1 MVQDKR
7 VCHLKIINQNNKP
20 NKEKTM
26 KKMTVVLGVFGFA
39 LVSLAG
45 ELTVTGTGVV
55 KRQPDKMKITFT
67 VSAEDKDMTVARRM
81 FEEHTATLASAF
93 VAAGILTNEVVTS
106 GVSMCVDYDWHEGR
120 KFNGYM
126 FEEDYIF
133 VAKVDRARLN
143 RINSALFSCKAVKSL
158 SNSFELFDPAA
169 ARNEARTLAVKN
181 ARDVAQRMARDAG
194 VTLCEINEII
204 YTGFEA
210 RDYTY
215 TNHATPSSAYDGSG
229 SVTSLRDIVVSE
241 TVCIKWK
248 IK

>member
-1 MVQDKR
+1 
-7 VCHLKIINQNNKP
+7 
-20 NKEKTM
+20 M
-26 KKMTVVLGVFGFA
+26 KKMIVALGVIGFA
-39 LVSLAG
+39 LVSLGG
-45 ELTVTGTGVV
+45 ELTVTGKGVV

-81 FEEHTATLASAF
+81 FEEHTATLASTFA
-93 VAAGILTNEVVTS
+93 AAGISTNEVVTS
-106 GVSMCVDYDWHEGR
+106 GISMCADYDWREGR
-120 KFNGYM
+120 KFNGYK

-143 RINSALFSCKAVKSL
+143 RINSALFSCKAVNSL
-158 SNSFELFDPAA
+158 RNSFELFDPAA

-210 RDYTY
+210 RNYTY
-215 TNHATPSSAYDGSG
+215 SNSYHSSADDGTG
-229 SVTSLRDIVVSE
+229 AVTSLRDIVLSE

>member
-1 MVQDKR
+1 
-7 VCHLKIINQNNKP
+7 
-20 NKEKTM
+20 M

-81 FEEHTATLASAF
+81 FEEHTATLASTF
-93 VAAGILTNEVVTS
+93 SAAGISTNEVVTS
-106 GVSMCVDYDWHEGR
+106 GISMCADYDWREGR
-120 KFNGYM
+120 KFNGYK

-181 ARDVAQRMARDAG
+181 ARDLAQRMAMDAD

-204 YTGFEA
+204 YTA
-210 RDYTY
+210 MDPRNYTY
-215 TNHATPSSAYDGSG
+215 SNNFATPSSADDGTG

>member
-1 MVQDKR
+1 
-7 VCHLKIINQNNKP
+7 
-20 NKEKTM
+20 M
-26 KKMTVVLGVFGFA
+26 KKMIVALGVIGFA
-39 LVSLAG
+39 LVSLGG
-45 ELTVTGTGVV
+45 ELTVTGKGVV

-81 FEEHTATLASAF
+81 FEEHTATLASTF
-93 VAAGILTNEVVTS
+93 SAAGISTNEVVTS
-106 GVSMCVDYDWHEGR
+106 GISMCADYGWSEGR
-120 KFNGYM
+120 KFNGYK

-133 VAKVDRARLN
+133 VAKVDRTRLN
-143 RINSALFSCKAVKSL
+143 RINSALFSCKAVNSL
-158 SNSFELFDPAA
+158 RNSFELFDPAA

-194 VTLCEINEII
+194 VMLCEINEII

-215 TNHATPSSAYDGSG
+215 TNHAAPSSAYDGSG
-229 SVTSLRDIVVSE
+229 SVTSLRDIVLSE

>member
-1 MVQDKR
+1 LR
-7 VCHLKIINQNNKP
+7 
-20 NKEKTM
+20 
-26 KKMTVVLGVFGFA
+26 
-39 LVSLAG
+39 
-45 ELTVTGTGVV
+45 
-55 KRQPDKMKITFT
+55 
-67 VSAEDKDMTVARRM
+67 
-81 FEEHTATLASAF
+81 
-93 VAAGILTNEVVTS
+93 
-106 GVSMCVDYDWHEGR
+106 
-120 KFNGYM
+120 
-126 FEEDYIF
+126 
-133 VAKVDRARLN
+133 
-143 RINSALFSCKAVKSL
+143 
-158 SNSFELFDPAA
+158 NSFELFDPAA

-215 TNHATPSSAYDGSG
+215 TTYTNHATPSSAYDGSG

>member
-1 MVQDKR
+1 
-7 VCHLKIINQNNKP
+7 
-20 NKEKTM
+20 M
-26 KKMTVVLGVFGFA
+26 KKMIVALGVIGFA
-39 LVSLAG
+39 LVSLGG
-45 ELTVTGTGVV
+45 ELTVTGKGVV

-67 VSAEDKDMTVARRM
+67 VSAVDKDMTVARRM
-81 FEEHTATLASAF
+81 FEEDTVTLASAF
-93 VAAGILTNEVVTS
+93 AAAGISTNEVVTS
-106 GVSMCVDYDWHEGR
+106 GISMCADYDWREGR
-120 KFNGYM
+120 KFNGYK

-143 RINSALFSCKAVKSL
+143 RINSALFSCKAVNSL
-158 SNSFELFDPAA
+158 RNSFELFDPAA

-210 RDYTY
+210 RAYTY
-215 TNHATPSSAYDGSG
+215 TNAATPSSAYDGSG

>member
-1 MVQDKR
+1 MKMV
-7 VCHLKIINQNNKP
+7 
-20 NKEKTM
+20 
-26 KKMTVVLGVFGFA
+26 TVALGVIGFT
-39 LVSLAG
+39 LVSLGG
-45 ELTVTGTGVV
+45 ELTVTGKGVV

-81 FEEHTATLASAF
+81 FEEHTATLASTF
-93 VAAGILTNEVVTS
+93 SAAGISTNEVVTS
-106 GVSMCVDYDWHEGR
+106 GISMCADYDWREGR
-120 KFNGYM
+120 KFNGYK

-143 RINSALFSCKAVKSL
+143 RINSALFSCKAVNSL
-158 SNSFELFDPAA
+158 RNSFELFDPAA

>member
-1 MVQDKR
+1 
-7 VCHLKIINQNNKP
+7 
-20 NKEKTM
+20 M
-26 KKMTVVLGVFGFA
+26 KKMIVALGVIGFA
-39 LVSLAG
+39 LVSLGG
-45 ELTVTGTGVV
+45 ELTVTGKGVV

-81 FEEHTATLASAF
+81 FEEHTAKLASAF
-93 VAAGILTNEVVTS
+93 AAAGISTNEVVTS
-106 GVSMCVDYDWHEGR
+106 GISMCTDYDWREGR
-120 KFNGYM
+120 KFNGYK

-133 VAKVDRARLN
+133 VAKVDRTRLN
-143 RINSALFSCKAVKSL
+143 RINSALFSCKVVNSL
-158 SNSFELFDPAA
+158 RNSFELFDPAA

-181 ARDVAQRMARDAG
+181 ARDVARRMARDAG

-215 TNHATPSSAYDGSG
+215 TNHAAPSSAYDGSG